1 MTARKRNK
9 AIDQDRGRLVATL
22 ECTCGRSWS
31 VYDGDGWMVRQ
42 LLDWH
47 RHDIPGSAGNGARHY
62 CAGDRS
68 AIQITTVSL
77 FDA

>member
-1 MTARKRNK
+1 MGDRRPRAVDRE
-9 AIDQDRGRLVATL
+9 RGRLVAVL
-22 ECTCGRSWS
+22 TCSCESSWN

-47 RHDIPGSAGNGARHY
+47 AHKRLGQV

-68 AIQITTVSL
+68 ARQISTVSL
-77 FDA
+77 FDV